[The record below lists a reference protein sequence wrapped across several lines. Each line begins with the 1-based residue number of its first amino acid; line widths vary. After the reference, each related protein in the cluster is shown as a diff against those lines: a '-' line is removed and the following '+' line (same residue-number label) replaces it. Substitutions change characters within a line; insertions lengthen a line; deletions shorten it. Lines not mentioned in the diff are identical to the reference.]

1 MFSDDKSMPS
11 LPGSVLNIM
20 QSGRSATRPFITTAE
35 TAIEEASIPFDYMV
49 SGSFSLRFTI
59 K

>member
-1 MFSDDKSMPS
+1 
-11 LPGSVLNIM
+11 M

-35 TAIEEASIPFDYMV
+35 TAIEQASIPFDYMV